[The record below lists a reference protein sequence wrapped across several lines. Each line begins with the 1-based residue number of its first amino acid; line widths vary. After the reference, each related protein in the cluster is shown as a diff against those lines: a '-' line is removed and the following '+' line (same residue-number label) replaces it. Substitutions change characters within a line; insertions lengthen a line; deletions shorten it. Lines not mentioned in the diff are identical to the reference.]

1 MVVDA
6 KTIGMAFIEKG
17 NAHSCHILAEF
28 YSSRAAIAR
37 GVSIC
42 YYGRMRQPIMIYFV
56 HPTLNGQLSSK
67 LIPSGCSYS
76 AIGTSIVYAHSSVLL
91 FSFCMVDFAEMVS
104 VTHLRTLYLPSYK
117 KSGKTVLRAV

>member
-28 YSSRAAIAR
+28 NLSRVIIAR

-42 YYGRMRQPIMIYFV
+42 NYGGMRQPIMIYFV
-56 HPTLNGQLSSK
+56 HPTFYGQLSSK
-67 LIPSGCSYS
+67 LIP
-76 AIGTSIVYAHSSVLL
+76 IV
-91 FSFCMVDFAEMVS
+91 C
-104 VTHLRTLYLPSYK
+104 P
-117 KSGKTVLRAV
+117 